1 MAEKLIFSLP
11 PVRVDQPLYLALH
24 QFASAPGVDRSVGYI
39 VREAVREYLATHG
52 VMVPDDSQCSK
63 QSGAP
68 QCDARK
74 DA

>member
-11 PVRVDQPLYLALH
+11 PVRVDQPLYLALT

-39 VREAVREYLATHG
+39 VREAVREYLAVHG
-52 VMVPDDSQCSK
+52 VILPDPDQSTKQCPAS
-63 QSGAP
+63 P
-68 QCDARK
+68 CNARK